1 MNGKRFNNKNITNKN
16 ERKTE
21 KNEDKTNRIIEETEK
36 SDVQANRIT
45 EENKKSARTNKKRGG
60 KAKRIITTILL
71 LFFIILMLLSGTKI
85 VMWVLDNAKNKEII
99 NELSNFVMVDENN
112 RYNVDFEK
120 LKEENSDTVAWLKV
134 NGTNIEY
141 PVVKSDNNDY
151 YLTRSFDKSYNTA
164 GWIFMDCNNEADGTD
179 KNAVIYG
186 HNRRDGSMFGSL
198 KNILTDEWK
207 SNEENFT
214 IQYITEN
221 GEEEYQVFSVYSI
234 EKEDYYITTA
244 FNSNKDFSDF
254 INNIKS
260 RSEKDF
266 NIDVNSEDHIL
277 TLSTCANDNKYR
289 VVLHA
294 KRK

>member
-1 MNGKRFNNKNITNKN
+1 MSGKRFDKKNNVNKNKNITKKN
-16 ERKTE
+16 SDINNINKTE
-21 KNEDKTNRIIEETEK
+21 INNENENNNETKKNSGRARRII
-36 SDVQANRIT
+36 S
-45 EENKKSARTNKKRGG
+45 
-60 KAKRIITTILL
+60 TIL
-71 LFFIILMLLSGTKI
+71 FIIFFVIMIISGTKI
-85 VMWVLDNAKNKEII
+85 YFWVSENMKNKGIIEEI
-99 NELSNFVMVDENN
+99 SNYVVVDENN
-112 RYNVDFEK
+112 NTKVDFEK

-207 SNEENFT
+207 NNENNFT
-214 IQYITEN
+214 IQYITEK

-234 EKEDYYITTA
+234 EKEDYYITTG

-254 INNIKS
+254 INNIK
-260 RSEKDF
+260 
-266 NIDVNSEDHIL
+266 
-277 TLSTCANDNKYR
+277 
-289 VVLHA
+289 
-294 KRK
+294 